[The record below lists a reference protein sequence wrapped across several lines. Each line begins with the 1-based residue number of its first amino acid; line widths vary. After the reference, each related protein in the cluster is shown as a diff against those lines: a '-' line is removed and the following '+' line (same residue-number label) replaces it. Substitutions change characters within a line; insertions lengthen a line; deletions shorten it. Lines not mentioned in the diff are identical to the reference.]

1 MHLIYIDD
9 SRDEQLCVFSA
20 LAIPSDT
27 WTEAFGLVKDF
38 RRGLR
43 QADGIYIYKEL
54 HAWKL
59 VSGRGCI
66 ADHTVPKARR
76 CVIFREALALTA
88 ALPGA
93 KLFNAVFPK
102 GLDKTAF
109 EWLLN
114 RVNRTMRAW
123 DSRAILI
130 CDEGSEH
137 EYTRLA
143 RKMHVYNPIPSQLG
157 GWVDTGTSSKNIPIE
172 RILEDPFFKRS
183 DQSYLLQLADL
194 CAYALLRREHQ
205 LPSKNAYGLH
215 QAFAELGPALVREAS
230 SRDPEGIIR
239 FYGYPAIAGRGG
251 RGDRIETVVL
261 GKAGNGHGGLSGD
274 HSRGVRRDTVG
285 MRGIPAPSGG
295 APLRGDLRRDVLHG
309 HPHQRVRQPVGRG
322 C

>member
-9 SRDEQLCVFSA
+9 SRDEELCVFSA
-20 LAIPSDT
+20 LAVPSDT
-27 WTEAFGLVKDF
+27 WNDAFQQFKTF
-38 RRGLR
+38 RHGIRL
-43 QADGIYIYKEL
+43 DSGIYIHKEL

-59 VSGRGCI
+59 VSGRGQI
-66 ADHTVPKARR
+66 ADRVVPKARR
-76 CVIFREALALTA
+76 CAIFKEALVTTA

-102 GLDKTAF
+102 GAEKIAF

-114 RVNRTMRAW
+114 RVNRTMQTW

-143 RKMHVYNPIPSQLG
+143 RRMHVYNPIPSFLG
-157 GWVDTGTSSKNIPIE
+157 SRADTHTASKSIPID

-183 DQSYLLQLADL
+183 DQSYFIQCADL

-215 QAFAELGPALVREAS
+215 EAFAVLEPILVREAS
-230 SRDPEGIIR
+230 GYDPEGIIR
-239 FYGYPAIAGRGG
+239 P
-251 RGDRIETVVL
+251 
-261 GKAGNGHGGLSGD
+261 
-274 HSRGVRRDTVG
+274 RR
-285 MRGIPAPSGG
+285 
-295 APLRGDLRRDVLHG
+295 
-309 HPHQRVRQPVGRG
+309 
-322 C
+322 

>member
-27 WTEAFGLVKDF
+27 WTEAFQQLKEF

-43 QADGIYIYKEL
+43 QSDGIYIHKEL

-66 ADHTVPKARR
+66 ADRTVPKARR
-76 CVIFREALALTA
+76 CEIFKDALSLAS

-102 GLDKTAF
+102 GREKTAF

-114 RVNRTMRAW
+114 RVNRTMQAW
-123 DSRAILI
+123 DSRTILI
-130 CDEGSEH
+130 CDDGSEH

-143 RKMHVYNPIPSQLG
+143 RRMHVYNPIPSLLG
-157 GWVDTGTSSKNIPIE
+157 GWTDTKTASKNIPID

-183 DQSYLLQLADL
+183 DQSYFIQLADL

-205 LPSKNAYGLH
+205 LRL
-215 QAFAELGPALVREAS
+215 Q
-230 SRDPEGIIR
+230 
-239 FYGYPAIAGRGG
+239 
-251 RGDRIETVVL
+251 VL
-261 GKAGNGHGGLSGD
+261 GLLQDPYYLYTLIAAQNPGYA
-274 HSRGVRRDTVG
+274 V
-285 MRGIPAPSGG
+285 
-295 APLRGDLRRDVLHG
+295 
-309 HPHQRVRQPVGRG
+309 
-322 C
+322 